1 MSPGASATAGSA
13 LASQAA
19 AALARAAPAAAC
31 ASLAAAADLVW
42 VAAGRLAAGGKSTIT
57 LCGVNAVAPS
67 TAIAAPGAAVA
78 AIAAPGAAVAAD
90 PLAADSAAAELTTGR
105 LLVALPSGVAA
116 ALPGGV

>member
-1 MSPGASATAGSA
+1 MGSAFWLDALSPGASATAGSA
-13 LASQAA
+13 LASQPA

-42 VAAGRLAAGGKSTIT
+42 VAAGRLAAGGKSTTT
-57 LCGVNAVAPS
+57 LCGVSAVAPS
-67 TAIAAPGAAVA
+67 T

-105 LLVALPSGVAA
+105 LLAALPSGVAA